1 MAGSNQSVN
10 LQGMLGDIAN
20 VVGDMGKAYD
30 FIPNTI
36 REISRPEVDMND
48 PNKMKAYGAWLSRNG
63 NEAAG
68 AQMMQAAAARQ
79 KELQV
84 LEGERKIMELSAGW
98 SEMLPSQR
106 ANAEKAIAAI
116 GQQFGVSPLKVSAQL
131 EANRQAERK
140 LDATDTDI
148 ANRFTLGSMTDATNR
163 YGIDTGADVDRR
175 GQDTQYDIA
184 ELRANADLAIAGMQK
199 DTAEKRINVEWR
211 LGKGDQDIRWAALS
225 EDKRANLAREGIANS
240 QIQYD
245 YDALEEGARQFDENL
260 SFQNLRLEQEAW
272 MDSRTVAQWAEQND
286 IAWKGLSLEERQISI
301 AQALADNTINET
313 QFSQIMR
320 RNADRRADEL
330 LPHEIGLLGAQID
343 KLKADAR
350 FTDANW
356 EKVEYE
362 LGLSKKL
369 ESSVIEAAKLDN
381 RLTKAKIGR
390 TREETELLEAQ
401 VETER
406 ERPDYIEAQVD
417 AMYARSELEQDQ
429 FQWRQKVEQT
439 AMELAD
445 INALSEREVNKAQ
458 AFNLTSLA
466 NSRIFAD
473 NLTMAGMLAD
483 QVSQAERDAY
493 SYAYDPTNPA
503 SVAGARRAFLSQ
515 HPGEGKVFDEVATTR
530 AAQTR
535 LLLETSAFA
544 QGMKEGRR
552 VTDQELRAARMPE
565 ELIEQISVLQP
576 SDRAAQINQWV
587 NREVEG
593 PRSGVPTTDLVEIYK
608 GTADD
613 MVSEAF
619 GWDVWLGADFDS
631 VNEANLKSEV
641 AAAMASAAASGA
653 SDGQRYAAGL
663 AVMRNAVKKSG
674 SNDAVSALG
683 RLELKYRD

>member
-36 REISRPEVDMND
+36 REIARPEVDMND
-48 PNKMKAYGAWLSRNG
+48 PNKMKAYGIWLSRNG

-68 AQMMQAAAARQ
+68 AQMMQAAATRQ
-79 KELQV
+79 QELKS

-116 GQQFGVSPLKVSAQL
+116 GQQYEVSPLKVQAQL

-140 LDATDTDI
+140 LDAADTDI
-148 ANRFTLGSMTDATNR
+148 ANRMRLGLQQDSTNR
-163 YGIDTGADVDRR
+163 YGIDTRADVDIR
-175 GQDTQYDIA
+175 GQDTQLEIADID
-184 ELRANADLAIAGMQK
+184 ANTRLAIAGMQ
-199 DTAEKRINVEWR
+199 DQTERRGQDIQWR
-211 LGKGDQDIRWAALS
+211 LGKGDQDIRWAGLT
-225 EDKRANLAREGIANS
+225 EEKRANIAREGIANS
-240 QIQYD
+240 QIEYD
-245 YDALEEGARQFDENL
+245 YAALEEGARQFDEDL
-260 SFQNLRLEQEAW
+260 SFRNLQLEQEAW

-286 IAWKGLSLEERQISI
+286 IAWKGLRLEERQVNI
-301 AQALADNTINET
+301 AQALADNEINET
-313 QFSQIMR
+313 EFSQIMR
-320 RNADRRADEL
+320 SNADRRADEL
-330 LPHEIGLLGAQID
+330 LPHEIGLLQAQVD

-350 FTDANW
+350 FTDINW
-356 EKVEYE
+356 ERVEYE

-381 RLTKAKIGR
+381 RLTKATIAR
-390 TREETELLEAQ
+390 TKEEADLIEAQ
-401 VETER
+401 IETER

-417 AMYARSELEQDQ
+417 AMNARTELEQDQ

-445 INALSEREVNKAQ
+445 INALSEREVNTAQ

-473 NLTMAGMLAD
+473 NLTMSGLLAD

-493 SYAYDPTNPA
+493 SYAYDPTNPS
-503 SVAGARRAFLSQ
+503 SVAGARQAFLAQ

-530 AAQTR
+530 AAQAR
-535 LLLETSAFA
+535 ILLETNAFA

-565 ELIEQISVLQP
+565 NLIEQISVLQP
-576 SDRAAQINQWV
+576 ADRAAQINQWV
-587 NREVEG
+587 NREIEG
-593 PRSGVPTTDLVEIYK
+593 PRSGVPTTDLIEIYK
-608 GTADD
+608 GVADD

-619 GWDVWLGADFDS
+619 GFNVWFGLDRDG

-641 AAAMASAAASGA
+641 AAAMASAAAAGQ

-674 SNDAVSALG
+674 ANDAVSALG

>member
-36 REISRPEVDMND
+36 REIARPEVDMDD
-48 PNKMKAYGAWLSRNG
+48 PNKMKAYGVWLSRNG

-79 KELQV
+79 QELKS

-106 ANAEKAIAAI
+106 ATAEKAIAAI
-116 GQQFGVSPLKVSAQL
+116 GEQFGVSPLKVRTQL
-131 EANRQAERK
+131 EENRQAERK
-140 LDATDTDI
+140 LDAADRSI
-148 ANRFTLGSMTDATNR
+148 ADQMTIALM
-163 YGIDTGADVDRR
+163 GDVTARR
-175 GQDTQYDIA
+175 GQDTQVDIA
-184 ELRANADLAIAGMQK
+184 DGNNSTALSIAGMENQTTQRGQ
-199 DTAEKRINVEWR
+199 DIQWR
-211 LGKGDQDIRWAALS
+211 LGKGDQDIRWAGLS

-286 IAWKGLSLEERQISI
+286 IAWKGVSLEERQVNI
-301 AQALADNTINET
+301 AQALADNTIDET
-313 QFSQIMR
+313 EFSQIMR
-320 RNADRRADEL
+320 RNADRRADLL

-350 FTDANW
+350 FTDINW
-356 EKVEYE
+356 NKVEYE
-362 LGLSKKL
+362 LGLAKKL
-369 ESSVIEAAKLDN
+369 EPSVLEAAKLSN
-381 RLTKAKIGR
+381 TLTKATVAR
-390 TREETELLEAQ
+390 TEEEADLLNAQ
-401 VETER
+401 TRTER
-406 ERPDYIEAQVD
+406 ERPDFIEAQVD
-417 AMYARSELEQDQ
+417 AMYANVELAERQ
-429 FQWRQKVEQT
+429 FQWQQNVEQT

-445 INALSEREVNKAQ
+445 INALSERNLNDAQ

-483 QVSQAERDAY
+483 QVSQAEKDAY
-493 SYAYDPTNPA
+493 SYGYDPTKPA
-503 SVAGARRAFLSQ
+503 SVAGARRAFLAQ

-530 AAQTR
+530 AAQAKI
-535 LLLETSAFA
+535 LLETSAFA
-544 QGMKEGRR
+544 QGMKEKRR

-565 ELIEQISVLQP
+565 DLIEQVSVLDP
-576 SDRAAQINQWV
+576 PARAAQINQWV
-587 NREVEG
+587 NREIEG
-593 PRSGVPTTDLVEIYK
+593 PRSGVPTSDLMEIYK

-619 GWDVWLGADFDS
+619 GWDIWLGADMDG

-641 AAAMASAAASGA
+641 AAAMASAAAAGQ

-663 AVMRNAVKKSG
+663 AVMRSAVKKSG
-674 SNDAVSALG
+674 SNDAVGALG